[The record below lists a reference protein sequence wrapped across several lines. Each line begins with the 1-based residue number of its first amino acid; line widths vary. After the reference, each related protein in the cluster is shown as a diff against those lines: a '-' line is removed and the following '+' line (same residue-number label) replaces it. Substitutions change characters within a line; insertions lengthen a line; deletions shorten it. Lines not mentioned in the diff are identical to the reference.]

1 MPMKE
6 MISADCSYCCL
17 NKCNKFDRLFDF
29 CEVTLHIVG
38 GVYNKGMEDIKRMG
52 LVSMAGG
59 SV

>member
-1 MPMKE
+1 